1 MTIGAIWAHAPAW
14 RRGFVCV
21 LLGAGALS
29 CTSREGARST
39 SAPEDAPTPST
50 AASETGL
57 GGSRA
62 KGEDGTPGDPSALQA
77 GGGHAAAA
85 PMKGAQPPPVAN
97 APLGA
102 FGANAALVPTSAPA
116 DVPHL
121 DPNARYATTY
131 RPGRAAL
138 AAFDAA
144 VARGSIPMADK
155 DLVGDFAARYAPSL
169 AKPATGAMA
178 FAIATERS
186 AVGPNGGDVNLRIA
200 MRSSDAN
207 PGRAPLSVHV
217 VLDVSG
223 SMGGSAIANA
233 RNAAES
239 LVEQLDA
246 NDDFSMVT
254 FSSEAK
260 ILVPDGLV
268 GSRRKWIADRIHGVV
283 ADGGT
288 NISAGLDLGY
298 QEAKSSDV
306 RPDAV
311 RIVMFLSDGHANGGD
326 TSPASLAN
334 RAGRAFQDGVQTSS
348 FGLGAD
354 FDAPLMSV
362 IADRGAGGYYYL
374 ADSSQ
379 IGPALARELDA
390 RLVPVAQAVEVR
402 VRLRPDVVATKV
414 FGSREL
420 GDAEALRVREQ
431 EIVLDLQAQQKGIKS
446 DRKDDA
452 TGGMRFFIPA
462 FARDDRHAM
471 LLTLRVPAGTD
482 DRSIASVEVRYKDR
496 VAKQNVTKELPVS
509 IHYATSDA
517 ESAKTV
523 DPSVERTTQAFA
535 AGDAI
540 LQAVSDVERNNRFAA
555 AQLLTERAAILRA
568 AAEQLHE
575 PMFGDDASRFV
586 RLASAVDGVDKVNDA
601 LPLAVLLRGSSAG
614 YLR

>member
-1 MTIGAIWAHAPAW
+1 MMIGAVWAHAPAW

-21 LLGAGALS
+21 VLGAGALS
-29 CTSREGARST
+29 CTARDKAT
-39 SAPEDAPTPST
+39 ST
-50 AASETGL
+50 AAPVDGEPSAAATTAMPSAKDDP
-57 GGSRA
+57 GGSPAR
-62 KGEDGTPGDPSALQA
+62 GEVGTMASPAASYGA
-77 GGGHAAAA
+77 GGHAAASRQTA
-85 PMKGAQPPPVAN
+85 S
-97 APLGA
+97 LGA
-102 FGANAALVPTSAPA
+102 FATTPSLAPTAA

-131 RPGRAAL
+131 RPGGAAL
-138 AAFDAA
+138 AAFEAA
-144 VARGSIPMADK
+144 VARASIPAADR
-155 DLVGDFAARYAPSL
+155 DLVGDFAARYAPTL
-169 AKPATGAMA
+169 GKPATGAMA
-178 FAIATERS
+178 FAVDTERS
-186 AVGPNGGDVNLRIA
+186 ALGPNGGDVNLRIA

-233 RNAAES
+233 RSAAES
-239 LVEQLDA
+239 LVARLDA

-260 ILVPDGLV
+260 VLVPDGLV
-268 GSRRKWIADRIHGVV
+268 GSRRGWIADRIRGVV

-326 TSPASLAN
+326 TRPGALAD

-354 FDAPLMSV
+354 FDAPLMSA

-379 IGPALARELDA
+379 IAPALARELDA

-402 VRLRPDVVATKV
+402 VRLRSDVVATKV

-431 EIVLDLQAQQKGIKS
+431 EIAVDVQAQANGIKRDRREDS
-446 DRKDDA
+446 D
-452 TGGMRFFIPA
+452 GGMRFFIPA

-471 LLTLRVPAGTD
+471 LLTLRVPAGTS
-482 DRSIASVEVRYKDR
+482 DRSIASVEIRYKDR
-496 VAKQNVTKELPVS
+496 VAKQNVTKEIPVTM
-509 IHYATSDA
+509 HYAANDA
-517 ESAKTV
+517 ASAATV
-523 DPSVERTTQAFA
+523 DASVERTTQAFA

-540 LQAVSDVERNNRFAA
+540 LEAVSDVERNDRFAA
-555 AQLLTERAAILRA
+555 AQLLGERAAILRA
-568 AAEQLHE
+568 AADQLHE
-575 PMFGDDASRFV
+575 PMFGDDAARFT
-586 RLASAVDGVDKVNDA
+586 RLASAVDGTDRVGDP

>member
-1 MTIGAIWAHAPAW
+1 MSIGRFMAHAPAW
-14 RRGFVCV
+14 RRGVVFLLVGAAALGCSVRGESASTAPVEEKPSGGPTASDDKPGGTRAKADEGV
-21 LLGAGALS
+21 LAAPSATQVYGG
-29 CTSREGARST
+29 
-39 SAPEDAPTPST
+39 SAPK
-50 AASETGL
+50 GL
-57 GGSRA
+57 
-62 KGEDGTPGDPSALQA
+62 
-77 GGGHAAAA
+77 AA
-85 PMKGAQPPPVAN
+85 PPAVA
-97 APLGA
+97 ALGA
-102 FGANAALVPTSAPA
+102 FTGGAALVAPAPA

-131 RPGRAAL
+131 RPGGAAL

-144 VARGSIPMADK
+144 VQRGSIPAADK
-155 DLVGDFAARYAPSL
+155 DLVGDFAARYAPVI
-169 AKPATGAMA
+169 AKPSTGAMA
-178 FAIATERS
+178 FAVDTERS

-200 MRSSDAN
+200 MRSTDSTAS
-207 PGRAPLSVHV
+207 RAPLSVHI

-223 SMGGSAIANA
+223 SMGGSAIVNA
-233 RNAAES
+233 RQAAES
-239 LVEQLDA
+239 LVERLDP

-260 ILVPDGLV
+260 VLVPDGLV
-268 GSRRKWIADRIHGVV
+268 GSRRKWIEDKIAGVV

-326 TSPASLAN
+326 TSPASLAA
-334 RAGRAFQDGVQTSS
+334 RAANAFQDGVQTSS
-348 FGLGAD
+348 FGLGPD
-354 FDAPLMSV
+354 FDAPLMSS

-379 IGPALARELDA
+379 IAPALARELDA

-402 VRLRPDVVATKV
+402 VRLRSDVVATKV

-420 GDAEALRVREQ
+420 GDAEALRVRQQ
-431 EIVLDLQAQQKGIKS
+431 EITIDEQAQQNGIKR
-446 DRKDDA
+446 DRKDDSA
-452 TGGMRFFIPA
+452 GGMRFFIPA

-496 VAKQNVTKELPVS
+496 VAKKNITNELPVS
-509 IHYATSDA
+509 IHYAKSDA
-517 ESAKTV
+517 ESAATV
-523 DPSVERTTQAFA
+523 DASVARTAQAFA

-540 LQAVSDVERNNRFAA
+540 LEALSDVERNDRFAA
-555 AQLLTERAAILRA
+555 AQLLGERATILRA

-575 PMFGDDASRFV
+575 PMFGDDAARFV
-586 RLASAVDGVDKVNDA
+586 RLASAVDGADRVRDP